1 MRFDIITGIPAVAFC
16 VIALGV
22 QIALTIVMVTS
33 TQSNQN
39 WLVTRMDQAS
49 AQRNAVADALIE
61 SWNREPFKEVIVV
74 DTDSNCPDSHPH
86 DLFREVWP
94 GTTHACDC
102 ILHPEDDRDYELDN
116 ECDKTYKKEEGQPGA
131 ECYTVGAIHPIVQ
144 NRINGLRVC
153 GAKTQGMTL

>member
-1 MRFDIITGIPAVAFC
+1 M
-16 VIALGV
+16 
-22 QIALTIVMVTS
+22 
-33 TQSNQN
+33 
-39 WLVTRMDQAS
+39 
-49 AQRNAVADALIE
+49 IE

-116 ECDKTYKKEEGQPGA
+116 ECSKQYKDKNKDNEHA
-131 ECYTVGAIHPIVQ
+131 ECETIQSIHPIVQ
-144 NRINGLRVC
+144 NRINGLKVC
-153 GAKTQGMTL
+153 GAKMEGMTL